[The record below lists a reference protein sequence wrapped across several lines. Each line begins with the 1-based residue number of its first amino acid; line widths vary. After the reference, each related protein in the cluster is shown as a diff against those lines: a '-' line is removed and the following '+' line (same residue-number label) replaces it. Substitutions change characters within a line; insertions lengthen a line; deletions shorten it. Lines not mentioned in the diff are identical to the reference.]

1 TSGAIFLRNLDKPKH
16 LLMFMRIITITIF
29 CFILMSGLVMGLSLP
44 PAFSTRDA
52 EIRDAVTAYIQ
63 QKTAGLGWEVRIKPF
78 FINKGPV
85 LPEGPLEYEV
95 VAPQQWEGWGG
106 VNLTVLARQGNRV
119 VRNSSMRVEV
129 EALSDMVVT
138 LRQLDHGTIITS
150 KDIAVQKRDIA
161 AVGGKFSRSMDD
173 MVGKRTRIT
182 IKANA
187 AVQADQVEKVP
198 LITSGQM
205 VTIVAEN
212 EIMKV
217 TVAGRA
223 RNAGAEGDTII
234 VQNLNS
240 LKDIP
245 ARVINATTVQVAF

>member
-1 TSGAIFLRNLDKPKH
+1 
-16 LLMFMRIITITIF
+16 MFKQIITITF
-29 CFILMSGLVMGLSLP
+29 FFIVFIPAMVMGLSSPPVP
-44 PAFSTRDA
+44 PARDA
-52 EIRDAVTAYIQ
+52 EIRSAVEAYVR

-78 FINKGPV
+78 SINKGTV
-85 LPEGPLEYEV
+85 QPEGTLEYEV
-95 VAPQQWEGWGG
+95 VAPQQWEGWGV
-106 VNLTVLARQGNRV
+106 VNLTVLARQGDRV

-161 AVGGKFSRSMDD
+161 SVGGKFSRSMDD
-173 MVGKRTRIT
+173 MVGKRTRTT

-187 AVQADQVEKVP
+187 ALRADQVEKVP

-212 EIMKV
+212 EIIKI

-223 RNAGAEGDTII
+223 RNAGAEGDTIM

-240 LKDIP
+240 LKELP
-245 ARVINATTVQVAF
+245 ARVINATTVQVSF